1 MRVLENLQP
10 YKVFYYFE
18 EICNIP
24 HGSKNLDGISSYL
37 EKFARDR
44 GLFCIRDTS
53 NNIIMVK
60 EATPGYEKEEAI
72 MLQGHMDM
80 VAVKKADCD
89 IDMEKDPLRLK
100 IDGDYIYAEG
110 TSLGG
115 DDGVAVAYILAIM
128 DDDSIQHPRIE
139 AVLTTDEEIG
149 MEGATAIDLSML
161 TATRMLNIDSEEEG
175 ILLTSCAGGA
185 RVDCNIPVS
194 REQKEG
200 IYYNIEVGGLVGG
213 HSGTEIDKGHANAI
227 KLIGRTLKLVQAN
240 VNIQI
245 AELDGGEKDNAIPRE
260 AQSVVFIPDGMDRA
274 FEEEITQANDL
285 IRNEN
290 VSKDKNVYIRCNK
303 LADTL
308 RDVLTVESTNRII
321 DFLELLPN
329 GVMAMSADIAGLVE
343 TSLNVGVLRLEQDK
357 LISFS
362 AVRSSIESSKRDL
375 ICMLDTLTGLV
386 GGQTSIYGE
395 YPGWQYRIDSRLRE
409 NMVSIYKEVCHEDV
423 KVTAIHA
430 GLECGIMLSKMPEL
444 DCVSFGPDIYNIHT
458 TEEKLSISST
468 QRMWEYLLAILK
480 TK

>member
-115 DDGVAVAYILAIM
+115 DGVAVAYILAIM

-185 RVDCNIPVS
+185 RVDCIFQCPVNRRKAS
-194 REQKEG
+194 
-200 IYYNIEVGGLVGG
+200 
-213 HSGTEIDKGHANAI
+213 
-227 KLIGRTLKLVQAN
+227 
-240 VNIQI
+240 
-245 AELDGGEKDNAIPRE
+245 
-260 AQSVVFIPDGMDRA
+260 
-274 FEEEITQANDL
+274 IT
-285 IRNEN
+285 I
-290 VSKDKNVYIRCNK
+290 
-303 LADTL
+303 
-308 RDVLTVESTNRII
+308 
-321 DFLELLPN
+321 
-329 GVMAMSADIAGLVE
+329 
-343 TSLNVGVLRLEQDK
+343 
-357 LISFS
+357 
-362 AVRSSIESSKRDL
+362 
-375 ICMLDTLTGLV
+375 
-386 GGQTSIYGE
+386 
-395 YPGWQYRIDSRLRE
+395 
-409 NMVSIYKEVCHEDV
+409 
-423 KVTAIHA
+423 
-430 GLECGIMLSKMPEL
+430 
-444 DCVSFGPDIYNIHT
+444 
-458 TEEKLSISST
+458 
-468 QRMWEYLLAILK
+468 
-480 TK
+480 